1 MTECCLF
8 RGFSGDAPA
17 RQFESEHQS
26 GGNYSCLCGARSKEH
41 QNLYYTFNISNPSL
55 EMRVEI
61 FIGGYYGKTFPKNHP
76 IFKSKKSELETELRA
91 RGYDVLNKDKSQL
104 QEKLTSSLRRIQKP
118 PALLTTTDEISDLV
132 SQYTFLRVS
141 S

>member
-1 MTECCLF
+1 
-8 RGFSGDAPA
+8 
-17 RQFESEHQS
+17 
-26 GGNYSCLCGARSKEH
+26 
-41 QNLYYTFNISNPSL
+41 
-55 EMRVEI
+55 MRVEI

-132 SQYTFLRVS
+132 SQYTFLRDS